1 MEKNSPLLELR
12 GICKYFG
19 GIHALEDVDF
29 CVYPQEI
36 VALVGDNGAGK
47 STLIKIIAGVH
58 TPTKGEIYWQGEKVE
73 IHSPQDARNLGIETV
88 YQELAL
94 VETRDVPTNFFL
106 GREPTRGKWKIFV
119 DHKKMTEATT
129 KTLQDLGVTIPR
141 LNTLVRYLSGGQ
153 RQSLAI
159 GRIIPW
165 GGKLIIM
172 DEPTAALGVKESRRV
187 LDLARQ
193 LKEKGCSV
201 IIISHNLRH
210 VFSVA
215 DRIVVLRGG
224 QKVGEKKKEE
234 TTMDEIVKLMVGAEI
249 L

>member
-1 MEKNSPLLELR
+1 MEKNLPILELR

-19 GIHALEDVDF
+19 GVHALEDVDF
-29 CVYPQEI
+29 SVYPQEV

-58 TPTKGEIYWQGEKVE
+58 YPTRGEIYWQGEKVE
-73 IHSPQDARNLGIETV
+73 INSPQDARNLGIETV

-119 DHKKMTEATT
+119 DHKKMTEETT

-165 GGKLIIM
+165 GGKVIIM

-187 LDLARQ
+187 LDLVRQ

-224 QKVGEKKKEE
+224 RKVGEKKKEE
-234 TTMDEIVKLMVGAEI
+234 TTMDEIVKLMVGAEM